1 MRTLKGLFITFIIT
15 VAIFCVT
22 PWAYDVA
29 EKLNA
34 KLTSTREGGRID
46 RRYAVVSLKE

>member
-1 MRTLKGLFITFIIT
+1 MKMLKGLFMTFVIT

-29 EKLNA
+29 DKLNA
-34 KLTSTREGGRID
+34 KLTSIREGGRID